1 MEARERKRTAPNA
14 GNHHQ
19 APLRQ
24 MVRPAEFNAAH
35 FYFTRI
41 TLIRINIGRREA
53 HTYKKQGTQRKE
65 NTQTQFLFPPSHL
78 RLLSLFPSSLLREA
92 AVCAKAPELSAAVSF
107 GLDNLDPIFVRKWLF
122 YLA

>member
-1 MEARERKRTAPNA
+1 
-14 GNHHQ
+14 
-19 APLRQ
+19 

-53 HTYKKQGTQRKE
+53 HTYKKQPHGAALQRKHT
-65 NTQTQFLFPPSHL
+65 NSILISS
-78 RLLSLFPSSLLREA
+78 LSFTTPFFIPSSPA
-92 AVCAKAPELSAAVSF
+92 ARARVCMCMCESTMSSAPQYHLA
-107 GLDNLDPIFVRKWLF
+107 LDNLDPIFVRKWLF